1 MTKKKLKRF
10 DILMRELN
18 VTRKEYKDM
27 MREREQQQ
35 LKNLKK
41 NLKRMKSW

>member
-18 VTRKEYKDM
+18 VTRKEYKEM
-27 MREREQQQ
+27 RKEREREQ

-41 NLKRMKSW
+41 SLRRMTSW

>member
-18 VTRKEYKDM
+18 MTRKEYKEM
-27 MREREQQQ
+27 RREREGEQ

-41 NLKRMKSW
+41 SLKRMTSW